1 LECLQK
7 CGLKTINTI
16 IKSKIIKTMQLM
28 KNLLFLTALISI
40 TFTSCSQIKKEN
52 TTIKPV
58 NKEHA
63 VEKKSVQ
70 QENIKVDNYW
80 LSEIKLNNGDKWE
93 ANIETTQG
101 VDKMIYLINTSKPKN
116 VDDYLTLANTLND
129 VKNNLV
135 KACTMK
141 GPSHDNLHIFL
152 HPLIEKIN
160 LLLKTKTMEEGL
172 EITTSIQENLEPY
185 QNYFK

>member
-1 LECLQK
+1 
-7 CGLKTINTI
+7 
-16 IKSKIIKTMQLM
+16 M
-28 KNLLFLTALISI
+28 KNLLYFTALISI
-40 TFTSCSQIKKEN
+40 AFTSCNQTKKEN

-58 NKEHA
+58 NKEHT
-63 VEKKSVQ
+63 VEKKSDQ
-70 QENIKVDNYW
+70 QENIKIDNYW
-80 LSEIKLNNGDKWE
+80 LNDIKLNNGDKWE

-101 VDKMIYLINTSKPKN
+101 VDKMLELINTSKSKN
-116 VDDYLTLANTLND
+116 VDDYLTLANALND
-129 VKNNLV
+129 TKNNLV

-152 HPLIEKIN
+152 HPLIEKID